1 LPDIGK
7 LRLEALLGRVNDAEV
22 SPDVQL
28 GRGDEQF
35 NDGRRRL
42 PSRLGQ
48 AVQLPEQVSAL
59 TAEDPVQKFGVT
71 GLTGRHQLEEEV
83 VAVTV
88 QPRARLAQ
96 PAIQLGPAG
105 RREAMDNPIG
115 LHWLGLA
122 LRVDELVPVQPV
134 KDLVEMPDVEPAPLI
149 SDCLFEAALQF
160 VSVRWLVGKQRQ
172 DRVMQRHRSA
182 RSPVACAR
190 NETGLHASPGRAALA
205 VPIAVAVAV
214 VAGLIPAWLAARAE
228 PVASV
233 RPPVL
238 GVRRAPR
245 QPGGIT
251 ALAAVNVLRTPG
263 RAAVGAISLA
273 VGVTALTVLAAVTFA
288 FRGVVVGSLLGNA
301 VAVQVRGV
309 DYIAVGA
316 TVALGVLAVADV
328 VFLNIRE
335 RAPELATIRTFGW
348 REAALGRLVVT
359 EGAIVGL
366 VGSLVGAALGLVAAA
381 QLAGQIPATLYLIAG
396 VAVAG
401 GLLVT
406 TTAALLPAQAL
417 RRIPAAHLLAE
428 E

>member
-1 LPDIGK
+1 L
-7 LRLEALLGRVNDAEV
+7 LQLLLGRIDNAEV
-22 SPDVQL
+22 SPYVQL
-28 GRGDEQF
+28 GRGDQQL
-35 NDGRRRL
+35 NHRRRRL
-42 PSRLGQ
+42 PPRPGQ

-59 TAEDPVQKFGVT
+59 TAQDRVQQFRIT
-71 GLTGRHQLEEEV
+71 RLTSRHQLKEEV
-83 VAVTV
+83 VAI
-88 QPRARLAQ
+88 A
-96 PAIQLGPAG
+96 
-105 RREAMDNPIG
+105 
-115 LHWLGLA
+115 
-122 LRVDELVPVQPV
+122 
-134 KDLVEMPDVEPAPLI
+134 
-149 SDCLFEAALQF
+149 AALPL
-160 VSVRWLVGKQRQ
+160 S
-172 DRVMQRHRSA
+172 SA
-182 RSPVACAR
+182 V
-190 NETGLHASPGRAALA
+190 GLHASPGRAALA

-214 VAGLIPAWLAARAE
+214 IAGLIPAWLAARAE

-238 GVRRAPR
+238 GGRRAR

-263 RAAVGAISLA
+263 RAAVG
-273 VGVTALTVLAAVTFA
+273 VTALTILAAVTFA

-309 DYIAVGA
+309 DYVAVAA

-335 RAPELATIRTFGW
+335 HAPELATIRTFGW
-348 REAALGRLVVT
+348 REASLSRLVVT

-366 VGSLVGAALGLVAAA
+366 IGSLAGAALGLVTAA
-381 QLAGQIPATLYLIAG
+381 QLAGQVPAALYLIAG

-417 RRIPAAHLLAE
+417 RRLPAAHLLAE